1 MSQYIILSPS
11 QTQYSTRSY
20 PQGEEQTFTFT
31 SLDESKKCKHHRKIK
46 TYAMVCFF
54 LFLFFL
60 IASIILAIFLGVIV
74 DRCKNNCSISLP

>member
-1 MSQYIILSPS
+1 MSQQYIVLSPIP
-11 QTQYSTRSY
+11 QQY
-20 PQGEEQTFTFT
+20 PQGEEESFSYTPV
-31 SLDESKKCKHHRKIK
+31 DEFKKCKHHRKIK
-46 TYAMVCFF
+46 IYAIVCFF